1 MLLVKLVVLL
11 LLGFVVISLFSG
23 LFFLVKDKGQTTR
36 TVNALSLRIGLSILA
51 ILIIVVAAATGRD
64 RLQPQSIQQHSPNR
78 TSCAAVTVLHGTEH
92 RPRAGQTEPV

>member
-51 ILIIVVAAATGRD
+51 ILIIVVAAATGVIDFNSSPFNSARQ
-64 RLQPQSIQQHSPNR
+64 LEQAAPQ
-78 TSCAAVTVLHGTEH
+78 
-92 RPRAGQTEPV
+92 

>member
-51 ILIIVVAAATGRD
+51 ILIIVVAAATGVID
-64 RLQPQSIQQHSPNR
+64 LNPSPLNSAR
-78 TSCAAVTVLHGTEH
+78 
-92 RPRAGQTEPV
+92 QTEQAAPQ